1 MFSVK
6 FHKMHRSIN
15 Q

>member
-1 MFSVK
+1 MMIM
-6 FHKMHRSIN
+6 KMHRSI